1 MKDLPEIEKEEVRS
15 ERNLQTW
22 GYEGNELEDLTEH
35 IVKNPKAM
43 LDLMMSYELYLAPV
57 SKSEA
62 RRSPSLSELPP
73 YLARS
78 SL

>member
-1 MKDLPEIEKEEVRS
+1 MKDVPEIEREEVRGIF
-15 ERNLQTW
+15 RFW

-43 LDLMMSYELYLAPV
+43 LDLMMSYELDFAPLV
-57 SKSEA
+57 RLKRVA
-62 RRSPSLSELPP
+62 VPSLSDLPP
-73 YLARS
+73 YLGRS